1 MWLHVVVL
9 MSLGKYKFVSK
20 KKCCFDSGLLALYF
34 TVYVY
39 IILHSYPYSYISMTE
54 DEKYEYM
61 VYTVFP
67 VLFILLWDPEW
78 SSIFK
83 IDLCPRYLT
92 T

>member
-1 MWLHVVVL
+1 
-9 MSLGKYKFVSK
+9 
-20 KKCCFDSGLLALYF
+20 
-34 TVYVY
+34 
-39 IILHSYPYSYISMTE
+39 MTE

-61 VYTVFP
+61 VYRVFP
-67 VLFILLWDPEW
+67 VLFIVLWDPEW